1 MMEMTDEQKRAL
13 GRYHIHQRM
22 IKTLQ
27 DLLVPTPM
35 YRPTPTATVTITAPS
50 RATAPTRWIG
60 FRRRRLVVR
69 LRIPVPDFW
78 LVFAIWTQAFWSLI
92 KVGTVLYMFTRGVPR
107 DDPKFIWMGIAAAGW
122 WIWDIV
128 GHVKKHRRARRRA
141 RDAEVARVRAAR
153 AAAAPAARGQTRPGR
168 TPTAAAAGPAGQG
181 PRNRRWIA
189 LDSRLRQ
196 YWTNIGLAYDRRVL
210 RLFYFTPD
218 RNVGRRALAMDVSDR
233 RIPTNDENLP
243 LPPPAP
249 SPFWRFFILPLV
261 LFFATLVPSL
271 DSGRRAVLLE
281 RERHM
286 RLLVEKLTA
295 EKERVKR
302 EEQARKDRQ
311 QAEET
316 KSERSSA
323 SVGSDFFTEAA
334 YQASR
339 DKKTEPVAAGSP
351 SIVIP
356 GEPPA
361 AQASEGSSQPASAT
375 GVFNLAPIMP
385 RFLSPEA
392 IAYYRRIIG
401 TTERIDWDAERR
413 AQAELLAND
422 GNQNDPPVEPAAAAV
437 F

>member
-1 MMEMTDEQKRAL
+1 MMEMTDEQMRAL

-35 YRPTPTATVTITAPS
+35 YRPTPTATVTITAPT

-60 FRRRRLVVR
+60 YRRRRLVVR

-107 DDPKFIWMGIAAAGW
+107 DDPKFFWMGIAAAGW

-153 AAAAPAARGQTRPGR
+153 AAAAPAAGAQPRRGRAP
-168 TPTAAAAGPAGQG
+168 AAATAPAAQI
-181 PRNRRWIA
+181 PRDRRWIT
-189 LDSRLRQ
+189 LDARLRQ

-210 RLFYFTPD
+210 RLFYFTPE
-218 RNVGRRALAMDVSDR
+218 RNVGRRAMAMDVNDR
-233 RIPTNDENLP
+233 RIPTNDENLQ
-243 LPPPAP
+243 LPPPPP
-249 SPFWRFFILPLV
+249 SAFWRFLVLPVV

-295 EKERVKR
+295 EKEKVRR
-302 EEQARKDRQ
+302 EEQARHDRQ
-311 QAEET
+311 QAEVT
-316 KSERSSA
+316 RSELPPA
-323 SVGSDFFTEAA
+323 AVGPDFFSEAA

-339 DKKTEPVAAGSP
+339 DTKTEPVAAGSP
-351 SIVIP
+351 SIAIP
-356 GEPPA
+356 GEA
-361 AQASEGSSQPASAT
+361 SATQTSEGHAQPASAAET
-375 GVFNLAPIMP
+375 STLAPIMP

-422 GNQNDPPVEPAAAAV
+422 GNQNDPPAEPAAAAA